1 MPNSNPQR
9 FDRAELADFYEKL
22 VLYFELND
30 GLKHLPLQG

>member
-22 VLYFELND
+22 VLYFELNAD
-30 GLKHLPLQG
+30 SYTQVAP